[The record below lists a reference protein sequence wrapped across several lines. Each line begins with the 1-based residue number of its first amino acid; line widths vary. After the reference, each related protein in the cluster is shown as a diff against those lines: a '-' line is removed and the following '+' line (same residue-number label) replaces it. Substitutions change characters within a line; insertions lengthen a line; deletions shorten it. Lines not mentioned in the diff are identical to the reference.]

1 MFIINSF
8 VADFSSL
15 PDPDEFDEDF
25 GTGYTHYAPNPTL
38 GVSYASYI
46 REHAV
51 LGYPRVDADGN
62 TIDSE
67 ENNRRISP
75 RFMLASQ
82 HGATAA
88 GNYVVARDKCNTY
101 VERDSTTG
109 ETYSDWRMPT
119 LAEIYM
125 IDILQNIR
133 LSDVKKILEGGW
145 YWSSRMS
152 GAVNFMDP
160 RVGNAATS
168 GELYAAVRCVR
179 DVKDR

>member
-1 MFIINSF
+1 MTQDVQVEQYPALYIGYDVSLDAPDGSQGQNNKKMFIINSF

-46 REHAV
+46 REH
-51 LGYPRVDADGN
+51 
-62 TIDSE
+62 
-67 ENNRRISP
+67 
-75 RFMLASQ
+75 
-82 HGATAA
+82 
-88 GNYVVARDKCNTY
+88 DKCNTY
-101 VERDSTTG
+101 VERDSTTE

>member
-109 ETYSDWRMPT
+109 R
-119 LAEIYM
+119 L
-125 IDILQNIR
+125 IR
-133 LSDVKKILEGGW
+133 LADANIGRNIYDRYTSEYPSSDVKKILEGGW
-145 YWSSRMS
+145 Y
-152 GAVNFMDP
+152 
-160 RVGNAATS
+160 
-168 GELYAAVRCVR
+168 
-179 DVKDR
+179 

>member
-133 LSDVKKILEGGW
+133 LSDVKKFLKGDGIGVPGC
-145 YWSSRMS
+145 
-152 GAVNFMDP
+152 
-160 RVGNAATS
+160 RV
-168 GELYAAVRCVR
+168 R
-179 DVKDR
+179 